1 MAARMPAA
9 DLRLAPEGDAADRP
23 RWAAS
28 TRYSQLRETDRNRV
42 ARPGLQGR
50 FACWQRALAL

>member
-28 TRYSQLRETDRNRV
+28 TRYSQLRETDRNRMV
-42 ARPGLQGR
+42 RAGLAGAPGV
-50 FACWQRALAL
+50 